1 MALTNDL
8 LEDNCRD
15 DITFNNILFFY
26 HIIQRFQVVMH
37 LFSRRSQKTI
47 WQHGI
52 YLLIIA
58 QMDIKI
64 KNNANLSKTDT
75 VQIANN
81 M

>member
-8 LEDNCRD
+8 LEDSCRD
-15 DITFNNILFFY
+15 GITFNNILLFY
-26 HIIQRFQVVMH
+26 HIKQRFQVVMH
-37 LFSRRSQKTI
+37 LFSRRSQKTT
-47 WQHGI
+47 WQHGV

-58 QMDIKI
+58 QVDVKI

-75 VQIANN
+75 VQIANS